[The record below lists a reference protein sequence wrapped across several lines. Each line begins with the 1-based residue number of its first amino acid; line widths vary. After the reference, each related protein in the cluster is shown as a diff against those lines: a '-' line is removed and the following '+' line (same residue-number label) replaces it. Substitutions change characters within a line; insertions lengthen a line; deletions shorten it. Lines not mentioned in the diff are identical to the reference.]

1 MIKPLTEKDV
11 ELRVAQLNK
20 TNYGVYVNLLVYK
33 DARVDMRVLDETYG
47 PTNWQRRHEVIDGCL
62 YCTISIWD
70 AEKGQWVS
78 KQDVGTESYT
88 EKEKGQASDSFKRA
102 GFCWGI
108 GRELYNAPHIRFKLN
123 EGEYTDKNNKV
134 TTYEKFKVAKM
145 EYDSE
150 KQEYTVFDVVDKNG
164 NVRFSLNTA
173 KQSTLRAVKEA
184 PKNEAQPKEVQKQN
198 SRVKEYNGQTCVLL
212 FNKWRYLANLNTAE
226 LNVILH
232 DEQYATCHAEA
243 KALMNSK
250 KGV

>member
-1 MIKPLTEKDV
+1 MIKPLTEQDV

-33 DARVDMRVLDETYG
+33 DARVDMRVLDEVYG
-47 PTNWQRRHEVIDGCL
+47 PSNWQRKHEVIDGRL
-62 YCTISIWD
+62 YCTISVWD

-88 EKEKGQASDSFKRA
+88 EKEKGQASDAFKRA

-123 EGEYTDKNNKV
+123 EGEYSDKNGKAS
-134 TTYEKFKVAKM
+134 TYEKFKVAKM

-164 NVRFSLNTA
+164 NVRFSLQPIKKEAVKVEKPKVEKVEAPA
-173 KQSTLRAVKEA
+173 KEIAVKEY
-184 PKNEAQPKEVQKQN
+184 KG
-198 SRVKEYNGQTCVLL
+198 YTCVLL
-212 FNKWRYLANLNTAE
+212 LGKWRYLETLNAAE
-226 LNVILH
+226 LNVVLN
-232 DEQYATCHAEA
+232 DKKYEKCHAEA
-243 KALMNSK
+243 QELMDK
-250 KGV
+250 RKGA